1 MNTSATINGVPVT
14 DPVALAMASVGL
26 GAILLILLA
35 YWVLLVIAR
44 WKMFT
49 KAGEAG
55 WKSIIPIYADY
66 IGFKLW
72 WDTKNFWI
80 YLVSFVVYTIAYS
93 VVTVTVNGATT
104 NVDLGSSNPV
114 LTLVAG
120 VAGIVVV
127 IWTVRYCLKT
137 VKAYGKGTGMGILM
151 IIFPNIISL
160 ILGFG
165 KAEYQ
170 GPQK

>member
-1 MNTSATINGVPVT
+1 MNTNLTVDGVAVT
-14 DPVALAMASVGL
+14 DPVALAITSAGL
-26 GAILLILLA
+26 ATVLLLVLA
-35 YWVLLVIAR
+35 FWVLLVIAR

-66 IGFKLW
+66 IGYKLW

-80 YLVSFVVYTIAYS
+80 FFASAVVYSIAYG
-93 VVTVTVNGATT
+93 VLQVGVNGSTT
-104 NVDLGSSNPV
+104 TIDFTSNPV
-114 LTLVAG
+114 MSLLAS
-120 VAGIVVV
+120 VAGIVLIVWD
-127 IWTVRYCLKT
+127 IRYCLKT
-137 VKAYGKGTGMGILM
+137 VRAYGGGTGMGILM
-151 IIFPNIISL
+151 VLFPNIISL

-165 KAEYQ
+165 KAKYV